1 MSESMKSSKFMRI
14 LNFTII
20 VLICLTI
27 LLPFL
32 HVLAISFNSGIDAQ
46 KGGIAFWPREW
57 SFENYF
63 EVFKQANI
71 LNGLMVSIFR
81 TVVGTVVG
89 VALMAMA
96 AYALTIKAMPGRKYF
111 TIFVFFTMLFS
122 GGTVPYY
129 LVLKELN
136 LTNTIWVFIIPTLYS
151 VTNILLLRTSFSQL
165 PFSVIEAARIDG
177 CSEFK
182 IFRSIVIPMSKPVLA
197 TISLFTAVGHW
208 NDWYSG
214 SFYVRDP
221 LLKPLATLLQ
231 EMLTRQAALSDI
243 LLRSSGA
250 QAYAMLDKVTVT
262 GESLQMATIIVV
274 MLPMII
280 AYPFI
285 QKYFVKGITVG
296 SIKE

>member
-1 MSESMKSSKFMRI
+1 MSESMKSSKYMRI

-27 LLPFL
+27 LLPFM

-57 SFENYF
+57 SIENYF
-63 EVFKQANI
+63 EVFKQENI
-71 LNGLMVSIFR
+71 LNGLMISVFR
-81 TVVGTVVG
+81 TVVGTAVG
-89 VALMAMA
+89 VGLMAMA
-96 AYALTIKAMPGRKYF
+96 AYALTIKSMPGRKYF

-129 LVLKELN
+129 LVLNELN
-136 LTNTIWVFIIPTLYS
+136 LTNTIWVYIIPSLYS
-151 VTNILLLRTSFSQL
+151 VTNILLLRTSFNQL

-214 SFYVRDP
+214 SFFVRDP

-274 MLPMII
+274 MLPMVI